1 MKLILPIAGVGQ
13 RLRPFT
19 FSKPKG
25 FVTIAGSRGVDH
37 ILTKIGSNL
46 PPSTPLCLITGYK
59 SQQIEKYL
67 DTNYTDKFSIDY
79 IEQIPVGYQ
88 ADIPYF
94 SGLGHAILLTKEW
107 FEKTEDVAMAGLQP
121 NDTLI
126 FLSDMIPVRDYQF
139 ILEYLTHPEYDGVIG
154 SMIVPADKTQF
165 YGILETD
172 ENQIIVDM
180 VEKPKHTTSNQAI
193 SGVYAFKAKT
203 AARLFAILE
212 EQYKIHEIEIANGTK
227 KRREFQFTPALQQL
241 VEEGFKLLSAP
252 FVDGILDFGR
262 PEALLNGNRVLLEAH
277 QSTINGQIAK
287 IENSMVINPC
297 AIGKNTEIV
306 RSVIGKYASIGKNCI
321 IEDCNLNNVVI
332 GDNCF
337 LKKIITQNS
346 IIGDNVKIDSIIKNK
361 ITLGDNSF
369 LLEL

>member
-37 ILTKIGSNL
+37 ILTKIGANL
-46 PPSTPLCLITGYK
+46 PPNTPLCLITGYK
-59 SQQIEKYL
+59 SQQIQKYL
-67 DTNYTDKFSIDY
+67 DNNYTSRFNIEY

-94 SGLGHAILLTKEW
+94 SGLGHAILLTKDW
-107 FEKTEDVAMAGLQP
+107 FNSSKDVPVGGLQKD
-121 NDTLI
+121 DTLI

-139 ILEYLTHPEYDGVIG
+139 IVEFLGNPAYDGVIG
-154 SMIVPADKTQF
+154 SMIVPDDKTQF

-172 ENQIIVDM
+172 EEQIITNM
-180 VEKPKHTTSNQAI
+180 VEKPKKTNSNQAI

-203 AARLFAILE
+203 IRRLYEILD
-212 EQYKIHEIEIANGTK
+212 EQYALHTEKINEGKI
-227 KRREFQFTPALQQL
+227 KRKEFQFTPALQQL
-241 VEEGFKLLSAP
+241 VEEGYKLLCAP
-252 FVDGILDFGR
+252 FKEGILDFGR
-262 PEALLNGNRVLLEAH
+262 PEALLNGNRILLEAD
-277 QSTINGQIAK
+277 QASVGGQVAK
-287 IENSMVINPC
+287 IENSMIINPC
-297 AIGKNTEIV
+297 AIGKNTQII
-306 RSVIGKYASIGKNCI
+306 RSVIGPYVSIGKDCV
-321 IEDCNLNNVVI
+321 IEDCNLSNVVI
-332 GDNCF
+332 GDNCYM
-337 LKKIITQNS
+337 KKIITEFS